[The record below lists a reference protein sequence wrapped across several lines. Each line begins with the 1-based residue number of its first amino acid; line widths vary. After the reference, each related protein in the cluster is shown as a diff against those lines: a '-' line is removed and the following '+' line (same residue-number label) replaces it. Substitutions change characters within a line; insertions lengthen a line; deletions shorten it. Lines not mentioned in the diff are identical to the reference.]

1 MESYAEQ
8 GAGADSIEQIGFG
21 GARRTKKKHRGLT
34 VFQLKVIGA
43 VALALSAGSTPLCR
57 CFSVPTSII

>member
-34 VFQLKVIGA
+34 VFQLKVIGCG
-43 VALALSAGSTPLCR
+43 VGSV
-57 CFSVPTSII
+57 SW

>member
-34 VFQLKVIGA
+34 VFQGHRRCGV
-43 VALALSAGSTPLCR
+43 GSV
-57 CFSVPTSII
+57 SW

>member
-21 GARRTKKKHRGLT
+21 GARRTKKKHR
-34 VFQLKVIGA
+34 
-43 VALALSAGSTPLCR
+43 
-57 CFSVPTSII
+57 